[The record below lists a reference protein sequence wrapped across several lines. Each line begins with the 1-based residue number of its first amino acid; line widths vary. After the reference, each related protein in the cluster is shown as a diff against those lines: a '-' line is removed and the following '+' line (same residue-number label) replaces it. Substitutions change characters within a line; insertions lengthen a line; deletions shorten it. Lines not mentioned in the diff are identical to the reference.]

1 MQNQY
6 LKYILT
12 PDEIKMLGNEFSTE
26 FIKNQLYILQEAL
39 NKIFKNF
46 MRLSKSISAK
56 SESNKGKLDSLK
68 KIVEDI
74 QKIES
79 EYINYKVLAEKLI
92 MVANALLIPNNQ
104 IRIIFQFQ
112 NEEQLHEFQNNLHQ
126 RFKLVENFRNTSDE
140 LERLIEKINN
150 VIEKISLS
158 NITLKDN

>member
-12 PDEIKMLGNEFSTE
+12 QNEIKMLGNEFSTE
-26 FIKNQLYILQEAL
+26 FIKTQLYILQEAL

-112 NEEQLHEFQNNLHQ
+112 NEEQLHEFQNNLLQ